1 MKYKCFFALLAAG
14 LAFGAYQYFHPEGLS
29 LGPGNEMVM
38 EARTLVHEGNFGDP
52 FRSMKTGP
60 TATNPP
66 LYPLFLAFCVWLY
79 PTSSFYFI
87 TAVLAVNLIANAL
100 AAALLPQ
107 VSTLLWGTPTP
118 GIAAGVLSIAA
129 SQFMAG
135 WDANFTQ
142 LGLILFFLAATRFVV
157 TRGHVAWRGALAG
170 AALGILFLM
179 NQVVLLVAL
188 PWIAFLLLTRRF
200 QPREMLRFLVP
211 FAMAILLVILP
222 WIMRNYRIWGEFV
235 TRTNLGIA
243 LYTSN
248 NDCAEPSLAQEL
260 RSGCFVAMHPES
272 NPVEAA
278 LLKSMGEPAYDR
290 LRRGQALTWMRAHPR
305 RLLHLVLVRIAQF
318 WFPVPTP
325 PRRATYMIWIITVLS
340 IPGFLLMLYRRVPV
354 TAVFGVI
361 LLLYPLLYYV
371 VVSEGRYRLPV
382 LWLSCLAAG
391 YLLTAIPTL
400 QKPRTRSA

>member
-38 EARTLVHEGNFGDP
+38 EARTLVHEGTFGDP

-79 PTSSFYFI
+79 PSSSFHFI
-87 TAVLAVNLIANAL
+87 TAVLIANLIANAL

-107 VSTLLWGTPTP
+107 VSTVLWGTPAP
-118 GIAAGVLSIAA
+118 GIAGGVLSIAA

-135 WDANFTQ
+135 WDTNFTQ
-142 LGLILFFLAATRFVV
+142 FGLILFFLGATRLVV
-157 TRGHVAWRGALAG
+157 TRGTVAWRGALAG

-188 PWIAFLLLTRRF
+188 PWITFLLLTRGFRT
-200 QPREMLRFLVP
+200 REMLRFLVP
-211 FAMAILLVILP
+211 FALALLLVNLP
-222 WIMRNYRIWGEFV
+222 WIMRNFRTWGVFV

-248 NDCAEPSLAQEL
+248 NDCASPSLAQEL
-260 RSGCFVAMHPES
+260 HSGCFVAMHPES
-272 NPVEAA
+272 NAVEAA
-278 LLKSMGEPAYDR
+278 LLKNLGEPAYDR
-290 LRRGQALTWMRAHPR
+290 LRRDQALAWMRSHPR
-305 RLLHLVLVRIAQF
+305 RLLQLTLVRIAQF
-318 WFPVPTP
+318 WFPVPSP
-325 PRRATYMIWIITVLS
+325 PRRATYLIWIITLLS
-340 IPGFLLMLYRRVPV
+340 IPGFLLMLYRRLPV
-354 TAVFGVI
+354 VAVLGGIF
-361 LLLYPLLYYV
+361 LLYPLLYYA
-371 VVSEGRYRLPV
+371 VVSEERYRLPI
-382 LWLSCLAAG
+382 LWLSCLTAG
-391 YLLTAIPTL
+391 YLLTAIPARR
-400 QKPRTRSA
+400 KV